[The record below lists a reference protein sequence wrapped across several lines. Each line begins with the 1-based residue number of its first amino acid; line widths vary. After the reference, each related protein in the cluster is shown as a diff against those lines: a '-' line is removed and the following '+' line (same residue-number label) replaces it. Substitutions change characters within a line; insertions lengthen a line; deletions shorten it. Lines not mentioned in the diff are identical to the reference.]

1 MTKVALVVAV
11 LVLLVVA
18 HLRQHLV
25 VAQVLEELDYN
36 LVFQEQPRTTLVVL
50 AEQAMRVIQLPVVP
64 VVVVV
69 GSRAQHLIQQLQ
81 VE

>member
-36 LVFQEQPRTTLVVL
+36 LVFQEQPHITLVVP
-50 AEQAMRVIQLPVVP
+50 AEQPMLVLQLRVEAAE
-64 VVVVV
+64 VVV
-69 GSRAQHLIQQLQ
+69 GSRAEHLIQQLQ